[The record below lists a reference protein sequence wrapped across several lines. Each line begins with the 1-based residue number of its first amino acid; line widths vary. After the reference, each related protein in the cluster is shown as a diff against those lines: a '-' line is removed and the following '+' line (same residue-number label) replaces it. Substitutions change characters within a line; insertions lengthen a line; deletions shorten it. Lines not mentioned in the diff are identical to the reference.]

1 MTEPFSD
8 AEIVLDDELLYAD
21 AGLGTASA
29 RRAERPRGVVR
40 EGELLAGKYRAE
52 QLLGPSGLSQLVL
65 VRHVELE
72 HRAVLKLLMPE
83 ALAYPDIVRAFA
95 REAHLAVELQSEHV
109 ARISDM
115 GRLDSGSP
123 YLVREYLSGA
133 DLSEVLKVRGP
144 LPVAEAIDLVLQVC
158 EGLAGGHALGFVH
171 GNLRPSNVVVCQRP
185 EASPLVK
192 LLDFGA
198 PTALLIDPFGERS
211 ALGKSALISM
221 LASLAPERIR
231 DPERL
236 DVRGD
241 IYGLGAVLFEL
252 LSGAPPHEAASIPSL
267 LARVV
272 ADPAR
277 SVRSLRA
284 EVPEQLDR
292 IVYRCMAKE
301 PSERFGSAT
310 ELALSLRPF
319 AGAEAL
325 RLVERV
331 LGASVRRPTVPPPLH
346 RVASAPPR
354 LEATDERLVSRS
366 SVPALAH
373 SWRPPEPEKA
383 AWLSRRSLVSIAA
396 IATFAT
402 LGAFAAVHSAPTQA
416 ALVASTGAPSSA
428 ASASVRAAPSSLS
441 EALGPP
447 TAPSASA
454 PALRAPSAPAR
465 RAPSAA
471 PALSA
476 AAGAAVPARPSAAT
490 KAPAQGKATAKVARA
505 AASGVSAAPRSD
517 PALDEELF
525 DGQN

>member
-8 AEIVLDDELLYAD
+8 AEVVLDDELLYAD
-21 AGLGTASA
+21 AGLGAARA
-29 RRAERPRGVVR
+29 RRADGPRGIVR

-52 QLLGPSGLSQLVL
+52 QVLGPSGLSQLVL

-72 HRAVLKLLMPE
+72 HRAVLKLLLPE

-95 REAHLAVELQSEHV
+95 REAHLAVELQSEHL

-123 YLVREYLSGA
+123 YLVREYLSGP

-144 LPVAEAIDLVLQVC
+144 LPIAEAIDLVLQVC

-171 GNLRPSNVVVCQRP
+171 GNLRPGNIVLCKRP

-211 ALGKSALISM
+211 ALGKSALTSM
-221 LASLAPERIR
+221 LASLAPEQIR

-236 DVRGD
+236 DVRSD
-241 IYGLGAVLFEL
+241 IHGLGAVLFEL
-252 LSGAPPHEAASIPSL
+252 LSGAPPHEAASIASL

-292 IVYRCMAKE
+292 IVHRCMAKE
-301 PSERFGSAT
+301 PGERFGSAG
-310 ELALSLRPF
+310 ELALALRPF

-325 RLVERV
+325 RLVEGV

-346 RVASAPPR
+346 RVAVAAPRP
-354 LEATDERLVSRS
+354 EATDERVVSRS
-366 SVPALAH
+366 SIPALAH
-373 SWRPPEPEKA
+373 SWRPPEQEKA
-383 AWLSRRSLVSIAA
+383 AWLSRRRLVSIAA
-396 IATFAT
+396 VATFAT
-402 LGAFAAVHSAPTQA
+402 LGAFAAVRSAPTQA
-416 ALVASTGAPSSA
+416 ARVTGTGAPNSA
-428 ASASVRAAPSSLS
+428 ASVSVRAAPSSS
-441 EALGPP
+441 AATYRPP
-447 TAPSASA
+447 TAPNATAAARLASSEA
-454 PALRAPSAPAR
+454 P
-465 RAPSAA
+465 APSAA
-471 PALSA
+471 APGTVA
-476 AAGAAVPARPSAAT
+476 ARPSAAA
-490 KAPAQGKATAKVARA
+490 KARPQGKAFAKVARA
-505 AASGVSAAPRSD
+505 AAPDVSAAPRSD
-517 PALDEELF
+517 AALTEELF